1 MANDMWDRV
10 GRDDADAD
18 LERWVEDNLSRIARQ
33 REASL
38 RAVADAQAHE
48 ARCLEAL
55 QPVSARVAE
64 QFRLVEQR
72 HRQIRFC
79 RIHEVVVRL
88 HQPSTVCVSIALR
101 WGSKLG
107 LTDAERQLM
116 RSYQRR
122 PRRLFRYPAVVV
134 AHEYH
139 ELSAVLDGAAQTL
152 RLGSGPAQ
160 PLAQFL
166 ACPAIVERY
175 LADGVARPPLVAS
188 YHHRSDGYRARPHRG
203 PG

>member
-1 MANDMWDRV
+1 MHNRWDR
-10 GRDDADAD
+10 GDSDGADQEAQ
-18 LERWVEDNLSRIARQ
+18 RWVEADLDRIARQ

-38 RAVADAQAHE
+38 RAAADAE
-48 ARCLEAL
+48 AEEIRCLTEL
-55 QPVSARVAE
+55 KPLSTRVAE
-64 QFRLVEQR
+64 QFRQVEQR
-72 HRQIRFC
+72 HRQVRSC

-88 HQPSTVCVSIALR
+88 HQPAPACVSVALR
-101 WGSKLG
+101 WGAKLG

-139 ELSAVLDGAAQTL
+139 ELTAVLDGAAQTL

-160 PLAQFL
+160 PLAQLL
-166 ACPAIVERY
+166 AVHAIVERY
-175 LADGVARPPLVAS
+175 LADGIARPPLVAS
-188 YHHRSDGYRARPHRG
+188 YHHRSEGYRERPG
-203 PG
+203 

>member
-1 MANDMWDRV
+1 MIHNGWDSV
-10 GRDDADAD
+10 DFDGADEEAQ
-18 LERWVEDNLSRIARQ
+18 RWVEADLDRIARQ

-38 RAVADAQAHE
+38 RAVADADADE
-48 ARCLEAL
+48 ARCLQAL
-55 QPVSARVAE
+55 EPITRRVAE
-64 QFRLVEQR
+64 QFRQVEQR
-72 HRQIRFC
+72 HRQVRSC

-88 HQPSTVCVSIALR
+88 HQPAPACVSVALR
-101 WGSKLG
+101 WGAKLG

-139 ELSAVLDGAAQTL
+139 ELTAVLDGAAQTL

-160 PLAQFL
+160 PLAQLL
-166 ACPAIVERY
+166 ACHAIVERY
-175 LADGVARPPLVAS
+175 LADGIVRPPLVAS
-188 YHHRSDGYRARPHRG
+188 YHHRSEGYRERPG
-203 PG
+203 